1 MQNSIIYVTFVIE
14 IREYLRNDN
23 SSPFS
28 EWFNSLNSQAA
39 AKVTAYLIRIEGG
52 NTSSLKSIG
61 AGVFESRI
69 HWGPGYRIYFGLEGN
84 NIMILLGGGTK
95 KQQQRDISVAKE
107 LWEEYKERKKT
118 K

>member
-1 MQNSIIYVTFVIE
+1 MVLVLKIRFTVVPKPHILLIFKQLPKLMNVIP
-14 IREYLRNDN
+14 I
-23 SSPFS
+23 
-28 EWFNSLNSQAA
+28 
-39 AKVTAYLIRIEGG
+39 AKQYHIC
-52 NTSSLKSIG
+52 
-61 AGVFESRI
+61 RI